1 MAAGRSLWVLNGAG
15 RCSGLLK
22 GEGVVTVN
30 DVPDSGDECKHKLD
44 HSLCVI

>member
-30 DVPDSGDECKHKLD
+30 DVPDSGGGYFHGESAPK
-44 HSLCVI
+44 